1 MTNRTDTVRGDGT
14 ALHENAVPADAF
26 IYPDDPLVEDT
37 FRAALIHPDE
47 PFQPREVEAGIVV
60 GMSGSNGDRSVDPG
74 AVPLDLARFADLL
87 EAVSMEL
94 RRDGIASLRP
104 VGQVPSVETDLKN
117 HLAEYF
123 RSITR

>member
-1 MTNRTDTVRGDGT
+1 MTNRTEDMVRRDGT
-14 ALHENAVPADAF
+14 ALNDNAIPSDAF
-26 IYPDDPLVEDT
+26 IYPDDPLVLDS

-47 PFQPREVEAGIVV
+47 PFLPREEDAGIVV
-60 GMSGSNGDRSVDPG
+60 GMSGSNGYESVDPG
-74 AVPLDLARFADLL
+74 AVPFDLARFADLL

-104 VGQVPSVETDLKN
+104 VGHVPSLETDLKN

-123 RSITR
+123 SKHH